1 MAIFKVGSDRPSA
14 DEIREKFFKNKE
26 EKTKLL
32 NAPIERPMEDPAL
45 VKKASTSATPA
56 TAAKVEISPE
66 AKAKTANQ
74 ANSTT
79 ITVTVTPGANES
91 DKTEVIKE
99 ENKEIVNSDIKK
111 NDPNDPVTKEKLKAI
126 LSNGAFNFKPE
137 ERKALSDIL
146 GAKS

>member
-14 DEIREKFFKNKE
+14 EEIREKFFKNKE
-26 EKTKLL
+26 EKIKLL
-32 NAPIERPMEDPAL
+32 TTPVERPMEDPAL
-45 VKKASTSATPA
+45 VKKAAN

-66 AKAKTANQ
+66 AKAAVQ
-74 ANSTT
+74 PNSTT
-79 ITVTVTPGANES
+79 ITVTVTPSAQESGKNEVQPGE
-91 DKTEVIKE
+91 KKEV
-99 ENKEIVNSDIKK
+99 VNSDIKK

-126 LSNGAFNFKPE
+126 LNNGGFNFRPE

>member
-26 EKTKLL
+26 DKTKLL

-45 VKKASTSATPA
+45 VKKAANPA

-66 AKAKTANQ
+66 AKAKTSNA

-79 ITVTVTPGANES
+79 ITVTVTPGANEG
-91 DKTEVIKE
+91 DKTEVKKE
-99 ENKEIVNSDIKK
+99 ETKEVVNSDIKK